1 MDYDRGQISLLTIS
15 LLLVT
20 FTAMPIRFSA
30 QRSIAP
36 ISRFSRTTLC
46 CLGILPLLLL
56 GLTIGATPGQA
67 QTRIVP
73 QPQAAPQPTSP
84 PAPAQLTQTLTQIDA
99 AANQHDLQAVMG
111 FYSPSFTNSD
121 GLTVADMEAALKALW
136 QRYPNLTYS
145 TQINSWTQE
154 GNAIVVETTTTIT
167 AAALSATPAPLPQ
180 SLHPAT
186 NAGATEATPAEAA
199 PAPRSFALKATLT
212 SRQRFEAQKIV
223 QQDMLSERTEMTSGD
238 HPPTID
244 LSLPPQVTTGQ
255 TYDFDA
261 LVKEPLGDRLLL
273 GAALE
278 EPISPTSYLNPTPIN
293 LEPLSA
299 GGIFKVGQAP
309 IKPENRWLSAV
320 IIRDDGITTVTQR
333 LQVSPPGGSQN
344 P

>member
-1 MDYDRGQISLLTIS
+1 
-15 LLLVT
+15 
-20 FTAMPIRFSA
+20 MPIRFSA

-46 CLGILPLLLL
+46 RLGILPLLLL

-67 QTRIVP
+67 QTRIIP
-73 QPQAAPQPTSP
+73 QPPAAPQPTSP

-99 AANQHDLQAVMG
+99 AANQHNLQAVMG

-145 TQINSWTQE
+145 TQINSWKQE

-167 AAALSATPAPLPQ
+167 AAALSTTPAPLPQ

-186 NAGATEATPAEAA
+186 NSSGTAAEATLPAATPA
-199 PAPRSFALKATLT
+199 APRSFALNATLT

-223 QQDMLSERTEMTSGD
+223 QQDMLSERTQLTSGD
-238 HPPTID
+238 NPPTID
-244 LSLPPQVTTGQ
+244 LNLPPQVTTGQ
-255 TYDFDA
+255 TFDFDA

-309 IKPENRWLSAV
+309 IKPENRWMSAV